1 MFFGFVKNQALKR
14 KKALLQ
20 ASQTAQGLRYKS
32 TYLEVL
38 ILLKIKKPH
47 HQRHGVPLINVV

>member
-14 KKALLQ
+14 EKALLQ
-20 ASQTAQGLRYKS
+20 ASQTAQGLRYKN

-38 ILLKIKKPH
+38 ISIF
-47 HQRHGVPLINVV
+47 